1 MQRLEIE
8 KVTTHREVC
17 AQNYQ
22 IVDNGLTKKTLINN
36 QWWEIIKSG
45 AFELEKIYNKKK
57 KLNANNKKFKIKIHD
72 QSSQKNISWVILA
85 FRLTIHLL
93 QNRLNWSQDQLC
105 ISGSQSEKEGL

>member
-36 QWWEIIKSG
+36 Q
-45 AFELEKIYNKKK
+45 
-57 KLNANNKKFKIKIHD
+57 
-72 QSSQKNISWVILA
+72 
-85 FRLTIHLL
+85 
-93 QNRLNWSQDQLC
+93 
-105 ISGSQSEKEGL
+105 